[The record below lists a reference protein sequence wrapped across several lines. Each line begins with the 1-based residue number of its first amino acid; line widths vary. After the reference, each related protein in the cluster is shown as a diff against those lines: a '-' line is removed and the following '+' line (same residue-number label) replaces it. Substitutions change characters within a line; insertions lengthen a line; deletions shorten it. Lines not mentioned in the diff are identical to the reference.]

1 MIYFEN
7 NRVKIS
13 SPKIHTFSSR
23 FSFSILISR
32 WIDCEDN
39 FAKKIDTLE
48 EEEARQQFF
57 VESIEAEEKRR
68 TISLAAN
75 SYSSLNRSAG
85 VVVTRRSHSSLG
97 RVFKRKKRAT
107 CCYEEPIQRFEKSSN
122 YPRPIDPFSPC
133 VRNPSKRK
141 RHRVLERTRRT
152 LVVAPGRVMDARPFK
167 KKKKMGGTRNTIR
180 GTRFQRGRV

>member
-68 TISLAAN
+68 SISLAAN

-97 RVFKRKKRAT
+97 RVFKGKKEQRAATDTKVREILELSSPDRSFLPLRK
-107 CCYEEPIQRFEKSSN
+107 ES
-122 YPRPIDPFSPC
+122 
-133 VRNPSKRK
+133 
-141 RHRVLERTRRT
+141 
-152 LVVAPGRVMDARPFK
+152 
-167 KKKKMGGTRNTIR
+167 
-180 GTRFQRGRV
+180 FQT

>member
-48 EEEARQQFF
+48 EEEEEARQQFF
-57 VESIEAEEKRR
+57 IGKHRSGREEKKH
-68 TISLAAN
+68 L
-75 SYSSLNRSAG
+75 
-85 VVVTRRSHSSLG
+85 
-97 RVFKRKKRAT
+97 
-107 CCYEEPIQRFEKSSN
+107 
-122 YPRPIDPFSPC
+122 
-133 VRNPSKRK
+133 PSG
-141 RHRVLERTRRT
+141 E
-152 LVVAPGRVMDARPFK
+152 
-167 KKKKMGGTRNTIR
+167 
-180 GTRFQRGRV
+180 

>member
-57 VESIEAEEKRR
+57 IGKHRSGREEKKH
-68 TISLAAN
+68 L
-75 SYSSLNRSAG
+75 
-85 VVVTRRSHSSLG
+85 
-97 RVFKRKKRAT
+97 
-107 CCYEEPIQRFEKSSN
+107 
-122 YPRPIDPFSPC
+122 
-133 VRNPSKRK
+133 PSG
-141 RHRVLERTRRT
+141 E
-152 LVVAPGRVMDARPFK
+152 
-167 KKKKMGGTRNTIR
+167 
-180 GTRFQRGRV
+180 

>member
-48 EEEARQQFF
+48 EEARQQFF

-68 TISLAAN
+68 SISLTAN

-97 RVFKRKKRAT
+97 RVFKGKKEQRAAT
-107 CCYEEPIQRFEKSSN
+107 RSRYKGS
-122 YPRPIDPFSPC
+122 
-133 VRNPSKRK
+133 RNPRII
-141 RHRVLERTRRT
+141 L
-152 LVVAPGRVMDARPFK
+152 AR
-167 KKKKMGGTRNTIR
+167 
-180 GTRFQRGRV
+180 